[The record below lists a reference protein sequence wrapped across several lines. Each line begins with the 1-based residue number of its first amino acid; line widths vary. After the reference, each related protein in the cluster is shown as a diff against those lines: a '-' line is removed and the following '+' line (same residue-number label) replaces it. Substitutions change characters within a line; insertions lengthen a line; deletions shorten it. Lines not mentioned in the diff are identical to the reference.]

1 MTGLT
6 FKATHKALFAAFVLC
21 FSTLLLSSCITLSK
35 SSHRTRTYGY
45 NKQLEDIRE
54 KNFSVLR
61 TEMVMRGMSM
71 DNPMYI
77 RAFKSEMKL
86 ELWVKNS
93 YRDEFELFRSYDI
106 CSKSGTLGPKE
117 KEGDLQ
123 TPEGFYDV
131 TQERLNPNSKYFLS
145 FNIGYP
151 NEYDRAHRHTGS
163 ALMIHGSCVSNG
175 CLAMTDKNIA
185 EIYLIIEQNFKY
197 GHQSV
202 PVHIFPFRMTDNNMA
217 TRRYSNWYHFWQ
229 DLKYGYDYFEE
240 HHVPPQVLVKNKRY
254 IVNSSPIQYASAY
267 SAVVSLDTP

>member
-1 MTGLT
+1 MTGVKETSQHPPFTVFLFCLFT
-6 FKATHKALFAAFVLC
+6 FILNGCVTTSETAGQKVE
-21 FSTLLLSSCITLSK
+21 
-35 SSHRTRTYGY
+35 TYGY

-86 ELWVKNS
+86 ELWVKSS
-93 YRDEFELFRSYDI
+93 YRNEFELFKSYDV
-106 CSKSGTLGPKE
+106 CSKSGTLGPKL
-117 KEGDLQ
+117 KEGDRQ

-131 TQERLNPNSKYFLS
+131 TKGRLNPNSRFFLS

-151 NEYDRAHRHTGS
+151 NQYDRAHKRTGS
-163 ALMIHGSCVSNG
+163 LLMIHGSCVSQG

-197 GHQSV
+197 GHKSI
-202 PVHIFPFRMTDNNMA
+202 PVHIFPFRMTDENMTA
-217 TRRYSNWYHFWQ
+217 RHYSRWYPFWE
-229 DLKYGYDYFEE
+229 DLKDGHDYFEQKRT
-240 HHVPPQVLVKNKRY
+240 PPHILVRNKRY
-254 IVNSSPIQYASAY
+254 IVDKKPMQYANANF
-267 SAVVSLDTP
+267 